1 MGVLLLVA
9 LVVAAS
15 ARQEGGKWDILGDAP
30 RGESVGLYLSL
41 RHEPAKLAA
50 FNTKVR
56 RRALAN
62 ETLFFSPFCLLTAAS
77 RSLSPSPT
85 PSPRTTGSG

>member
-1 MGVLLLVA
+1 MLCEFFRVSEDMGVLLLVA

-30 RGESVGLYLSL
+30 KGESVGLYLSL

-56 RRALAN
+56 RSVLAN
-62 ETLFFSPFCLLTAAS
+62 EKLFFSPLSSWRRRRRS
-77 RSLSPSPT
+77 R
-85 PSPRTTGSG
+85 